1 MAPTAGWGCGI
12 DRLCMLLCG
21 AKNIREVILF
31 PMHRTS
37 VLGKSKKKQTEAENE

>member
-12 DRLCMLLCG
+12 DRLTMLLCG

-37 VLGKSKKKQTEAENE
+37 VLSGSKSKKKAEIN